1 MSIVTDRLD
10 RQLSDVEW
18 KELTVKEQLAFLRQG
33 YKPPE
38 GTIIHGN
45 GDIEILLATKEQQ

>member
-1 MSIVTDRLD
+1 MSIVTERLD

-45 GDIEILLATKEQQ
+45 GDIEMLLATKEQQ

>member
-10 RQLSDVEW
+10 RQLNDVEW
-18 KELTVKEQLAFLRQG
+18 KELTVEEQLAFLRQG

-38 GTIIHGN
+38 GTIIHNN